1 MLHTNELNTE
11 DFAIEQLEERL
22 EMFCLYLPY
31 VGTCYKKVWFIT
43 IPYPCIKFRRI
54 CF

>member
-1 MLHTNELNTE
+1 MLHTN

-22 EMFCLYLPY
+22 EMFCITIRY
-31 VGTCYKKVWFIT
+31 VGTCYKRVWFVT
-43 IPYPCIKFRRI
+43 IPYPCIKSYRF